1 MDEIP
6 FEKFE
11 KLGISKQ
18 DFLAMP
24 KELADTVV
32 NGRVTPLMNT
42 RIHAENGKVIEMHMK
57 LQLTRDD
64 NGNVLLQTYP
74 MRKQIDNAYNLTDRE
89 LKKVGEGNV
98 IKKEVTENG
107 EKKVK
112 FIQLDQETKSLISR
126 NVATVKLANK
136 LRDMEKINDIE
147 LGANQKQAAQE
158 GKPLELNVGDQKVTV
173 GVDLREPQGF
183 KIVNGDMKEWERQ
196 MKIKYDEEHEGFMGY
211 VQTDENRWE
220 YRQVVERLSGKQN
233 AEIKEKEDIKIGGL
247 KL

>member
-89 LKKVGEGNV
+89 LKKVEEGNV
-98 IKKEVTENG
+98 I
-107 EKKVK
+107 K

>member
-74 MRKQIDNAYNLTDRE
+74 M
-89 LKKVGEGNV
+89 
-98 IKKEVTENG
+98 
-107 EKKVK
+107 
-112 FIQLDQETKSLISR
+112 
-126 NVATVKLANK
+126 
-136 LRDMEKINDIE
+136 
-147 LGANQKQAAQE
+147 
-158 GKPLELNVGDQKVTV
+158 
-173 GVDLREPQGF
+173 
-183 KIVNGDMKEWERQ
+183 
-196 MKIKYDEEHEGFMGY
+196 
-211 VQTDENRWE
+211 
-220 YRQVVERLSGKQN
+220 
-233 AEIKEKEDIKIGGL
+233 
-247 KL
+247 